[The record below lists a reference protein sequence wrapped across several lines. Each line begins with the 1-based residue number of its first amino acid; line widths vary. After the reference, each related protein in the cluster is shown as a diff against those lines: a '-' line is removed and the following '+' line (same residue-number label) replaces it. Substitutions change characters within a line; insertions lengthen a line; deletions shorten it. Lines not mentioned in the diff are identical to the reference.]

1 MAEQEPVFVLRAQDQ
16 LAPVVI
22 KIWAL
27 LAESLGTSQEKVN
40 EARLVA
46 EDMEVWQVKNTRKIP
61 D

>member
-1 MAEQEPVFVLRAQDQ
+1 MAEQEPVFVLSAQDQ

-27 LAESLGTSQEKVN
+27 LEESLGTSQEKVN

-46 EDMEVWQVKNTRKIP
+46 EDMEVWQLNNTRKIP

>member
-1 MAEQEPVFVLRAQDQ
+1 MAEQEPVFELRAQNQ

-27 LAESLGTSQEKVN
+27 LAESLGTSQEKVS

-46 EDMEVWQVKNTRKIP
+46 EDMEVWKINNIRKIP

>member
-16 LAPVVI
+16 LAPIVI

-27 LAESLGTSQEKVN
+27 LAESLGTPQEKAS
-40 EARLVA
+40 EARSVA
-46 EDMEVWQVKNTRKIP
+46 EDMEIWQLNNIRKIP

>member
-1 MAEQEPVFVLRAQDQ
+1 MAEQEPVFALRAQDQ

-22 KIWAL
+22 RIWAL

-40 EARLVA
+40 KARLVA
-46 EDMEVWQVKNTRKIP
+46 EDMEVWQLKNTRKIP

>member
-1 MAEQEPVFVLRAQDQ
+1 MPEQEPVFVLRAQDQ

-27 LAESLGTSQEKVN
+27 LAESLGSSQEKVS

-46 EDMEVWQVKNTRKIP
+46 EDMEVWQLNNHWKIP